1 MTAARI
7 LGFSLLAVGVLI
19 ILYSLYAS
27 FSIFT
32 GAKEPPEIF
41 AVPERAEADDRIA
54 GGKEVLPNSAEE
66 IQARLDGLLQEQLQ
80 QIFPKE
86 VLYKTLNLFS
96 WSAFVGLL
104 IFAGSQIAGIGVKL
118 IK

>member
-1 MTAARI
+1 MTASRI

-27 FSIFT
+27 SGIFT
-32 GAKEPPEIF
+32 GAKEPPEVF
-41 AVPERAEADDRIA
+41 EVLERVEADDRVV
-54 GGKEVLPNSAEE
+54 GGKAVIPGSAEE
-66 IQARLDGLLQEQLQ
+66 VQARADELLQKQFQ

-104 IFAGSQIAGIGVKL
+104 IFAGSQIAGIGIKL